1 MNSPF
6 TAVPQDVLQFE
17 INRFLDP
24 VSRVA
29 WNTLLTP
36 EERVYKKLPQDYA
49 LKVNLLAQHM
59 KFKSLR
65 DKAADALDVLSGG
78 GFHPLEAF
86 LVKTRFLFNNAQ
98 LFAFLSSPLGTPLIM
113 YRKGFK
119 EALITTLDSWINY
132 PDGDY
137 YWDEVLLDS
146 EKEEIVTAAS
156 KAKAVIQEVQFVRHI
171 SHKRSS
177 LGLL

>member
-6 TAVPQDVLQFE
+6 TAVPQDVLQWE

-36 EERVYKKLPQDYA
+36 DERVYKKLSQDYA
-49 LKVNLLAQHM
+49 LKVHLLAMHM

-65 DKAADALDVLSGG
+65 DKAYAALDVVGGG
-78 GFHPLEAF
+78 GFHPLEEF
-86 LVKTRFLFNNAQ
+86 LVKTTFLFSTVQ
-98 LFAFLSSPLGTPLIM
+98 LFAFLSSPLGIPLIM
-113 YRKGFK
+113 YKRGFK
-119 EALITTLDSWINY
+119 ETLITTLDSWINY

-137 YWDEVLLDS
+137 YWDDVLRDS
-146 EKEEIVTAAS
+146 EKEELVTAAS
-156 KAKAVIQEVQFVRHI
+156 KAKAVIQEVPFVRHI
-171 SHKRSS
+171 SHQRST